1 MEERPGEIATSTAAA
16 LIGVS
21 YEMVRRLVKSGH
33 VAAHRRG
40 FTTVPEAVQGYAR
53 FLREDA
59 ARAEANASA
68 VRAHNAKAATVAAAN
83 ARRRADLIA
92 VEDAAAVLDLIAE
105 TACRQ
110 LRSSALAGRVPA
122 SVGKRVAAEMAE
134 AAKDIEAARDL
145 GVAVLKRDRA
155 YDDE

>member
-1 MEERPGEIATSTAAA
+1 MERPGEIATSTAAV

-33 VAAHRRG
+33 IALHRRG
-40 FTTVPEAVQGYAR
+40 YTTVSSAVQGYAR

-83 ARRRADLIA
+83 ARRRADLMAID
-92 VEDAAAVLDLIAE
+92 DATEILDLIAT
-105 TACRQ
+105 TATAK
-110 LRSSALAGRVPA
+110 LRGISLKGRVPA
-122 SVGKRVAAEMAE
+122 SVEKRVAAEMAE
-134 AAKDIEAARDL
+134 AAKDIEAARAL
-145 GVAVLKRDRA
+145 AVAVLKGERD
-155 YDDE
+155 YGDE

>member
-33 VAAHRRG
+33 IALHRRG
-40 FTTVPEAVQGYAR
+40 MTTVPEAVQGYAR

-59 ARAEANASA
+59 QRAEASAAA
-68 VRAHNAKAATVAAAN
+68 VRAHNAKAQTVAAAN
-83 ARRRADLIA
+83 ARRRADL
-92 VEDAAAVLDLIAE
+92 VEVDEAIAVLDLIAE
-105 TACRQ
+105 SACTK
-110 LRSSALAGRVPA
+110 LRGMTHKGRIPA
-122 SVGKRVAAEMAE
+122 SVGKRVAAELGE

-145 GVAVLKRDRA
+145 GVAVLKGEREHG
-155 YDDE
+155 DE